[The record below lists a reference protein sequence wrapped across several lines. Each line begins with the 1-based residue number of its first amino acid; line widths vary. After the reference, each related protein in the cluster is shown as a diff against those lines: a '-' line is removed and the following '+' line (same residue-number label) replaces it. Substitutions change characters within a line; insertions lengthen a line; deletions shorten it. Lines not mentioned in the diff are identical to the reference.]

1 MQVKEQLKS
10 FFTDHWKYMAV
21 SAACKLDI
29 FDAIKRGANTI
40 HDIANQKKLDKEQL
54 RHLLNALVESGFLEI
69 NNGFFL
75 LNAQSELLTEDHED
89 RLKYACQ
96 IWSSEHLDMWQNLPS
111 LVKSGK
117 SPFIEQNSQSYF
129 VYLNNHPEK
138 LEEYH
143 KAMDEYARDD
153 YKSIGDIID
162 FSVHHSVL
170 DVGGGLGTLIRRIK
184 QAYPG
189 IKCHLMDLK
198 MVVDQ
203 TSFDDIEIHAGDFF
217 LSIPQVA
224 DGIVLSRVL
233 HDWNDEHALVILTNC
248 YTALPEKGRLYIIE
262 NCLDGLNSSLPLLNL
277 NMGLM
282 CDSFER
288 SSSEYEKLAHESGF
302 SLLEKRKLNELQT
315 VLIVEK

>member
-10 FFTDHWKYMAV
+10 FFTDHWKYLAV

-29 FDAIKRGANTI
+29 FDAVKSGANTI
-40 HDIANQKKLDKEQL
+40 HDIANQKKLHKEQL
-54 RHLLNALVESGFLEI
+54 SHLLNALVESDFLEM
-69 NNGFFL
+69 NNGCFFL
-75 LNAQSELLTEDHED
+75 NEQSQLLTEDHEE
-89 RLKYACQ
+89 RLKYSCQ
-96 IWSSEHLDMWQNLPS
+96 IWSSEHLDMWQNLTS
-111 LVKSGK
+111 LVEFGK
-117 SPFIEQNSQSYF
+117 SPFIQQNGQSYF
-129 VYLNNHPEK
+129 AYLNNHPKK

-170 DVGGGLGTLIRRIK
+170 DVGGGLGALIRRIK
-184 QAYPG
+184 QQYPA

-198 MVVDQ
+198 MVVEQ
-203 TSFDDIEIHAGDFF
+203 TFLDDIEIHAGDFF

-233 HDWNDEHALVILTNC
+233 HDWNDERAMAILTNC
-248 YTALPEKGRLYIIE
+248 YTALPERGRLYVIE

-288 SSSEYEKLAHESGF
+288 SSSEYEKLAHKSGF
-302 SLLEKRKLNELQT
+302 SFLEKRKLNELQT
-315 VLIVEK
+315 VLIFEK